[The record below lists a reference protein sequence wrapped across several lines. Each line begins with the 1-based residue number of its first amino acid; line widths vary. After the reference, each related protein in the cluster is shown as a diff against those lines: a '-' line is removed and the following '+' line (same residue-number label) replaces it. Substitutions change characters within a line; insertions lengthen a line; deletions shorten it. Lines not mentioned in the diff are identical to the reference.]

1 VAIPELTVVVEIPLP
16 RKSKIVAPVPTT
28 PPSVLIPTPEIE
40 VPQSVFPFSSISCRT
55 FPGSPRVCGRVI
67 VYPVP
72 TVFGDFIS
80 T

>member
-40 VPQSVFPFSSISCRT
+40 VPQSVFPFSSSN
-55 FPGSPRVCGRVI
+55 
-67 VYPVP
+67 
-72 TVFGDFIS
+72 
-80 T
+80 